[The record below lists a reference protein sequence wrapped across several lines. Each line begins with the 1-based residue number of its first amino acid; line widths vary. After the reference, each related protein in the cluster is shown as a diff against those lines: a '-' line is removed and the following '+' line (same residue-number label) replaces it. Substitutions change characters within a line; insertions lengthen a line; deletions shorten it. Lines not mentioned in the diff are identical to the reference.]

1 MRLDELF
8 DVKNGIASSAVKV
21 LPHKIKGC
29 IPYVR
34 PASTQQRTLAG
45 WVKRDDLEAE
55 NIYPVGSL
63 FISTD
68 GEGSHTYSYVSNFE
82 FVPNSNVS
90 VLIPKNES
98 MTLQEKIYYARCITL
113 NRYRFSYGRK
123 PKGDR
128 LKSIPLPAN
137 APEWVNDI
145 QFDMLNGTDAPA
157 LNQTIPSLEIIKWK
171 PYLLADLFTIKKGK
185 RLTKASMSKG
195 IIPYIGSTD
204 SNNGVTAYIG
214 QDATHKEN
222 TISLSYNGSVGEAF
236 YQPSP
241 FWATDDV
248 NVLYPKFEMTSAIAL
263 FICTIIRLEKYRYN
277 YGRKWVLEKMNECV
291 IKLPVNEAGN
301 PDWTY
306 MENYINALPYSSQ
319 LQPSHLLPQS

>member
-8 DVKNGIASSAVKV
+8 DVKNGIASSEVKL
-21 LPHKIKGC
+21 LPHKATDG
-29 IPYVR
+29 IPYIR

-45 WVKRDDLEAE
+45 WIKRDDLDAE

-63 FISTD
+63 FVSTD

-90 VLIPKNES
+90 VLIPKNEA

-123 PKGDR
+123 PKGER

-137 APEWVNDI
+137 VPEWVNDI
-145 QFDMLNGTDAPA
+145 QLDMLGGIDAPA
-157 LNQTIPSLEIIKWK
+157 LKQTIPSLEIQKWK
-171 PYLLADLFTIKKGK
+171 PFLLANLFTIKKGE
-185 RLTKASMSKG
+185 RLTKANMSKG
-195 IIPYIGSTD
+195 ITAFVGSTD

-214 QDATHKEN
+214 QDATHKAN

-248 NVLYPKFEMTSAIAL
+248 NVLYPKFEITSAIAL

-277 YGRKWVLEKMNECV
+277 YGRKWVLEKMKESV
-291 IKLPVNEAGN
+291 IRLPVNEAGN
-301 PDWTY
+301 PDWMY
-306 MENYINALPYSSQ
+306 MEDYIRALPYSSQ
-319 LQPSHLLPQS
+319 L

>member
-8 DVKNGIASSAVKV
+8 DVKNGIASSEVKL
-21 LPHKIKGC
+21 LPHKATDG
-29 IPYVR
+29 IPYIR

-45 WVKRDDLEAE
+45 WIKRDDLEAE

-63 FISTD
+63 FVSTD

-90 VLIPKNES
+90 VLIPKNEA

-123 PKGDR
+123 PKGER

-137 APEWVNDI
+137 VPEWVNDI
-145 QFDMLNGTDAPA
+145 QLDMLGGIDAPA
-157 LNQTIPSLEIIKWK
+157 LKQTIPSLEIQKWK
-171 PYLLADLFTIKKGK
+171 PFLLANLFTIKKGE
-185 RLTKASMSKG
+185 RLTKANMSKG
-195 IIPYIGSTD
+195 ITAFVGSTD

-214 QDATHKEN
+214 QDATHKAN

-248 NVLYPKFEMTSAIAL
+248 NVLYPKFEITSAIAL

-277 YGRKWVLEKMNECV
+277 YGRKWVLEKMKESV
-291 IKLPVNEAGN
+291 IRLPVNEAGN
-301 PDWTY
+301 PDWMY
-306 MENYINALPYSSQ
+306 MEDYIRALPYSSQ
-319 LQPSHLLPQS
+319 L